1 MSDESTLEAARA
13 IVRNEAAAV
22 HAVTEQLDSSFIDIV
37 ELVQQCTGKV
47 FVTGSGT
54 SGATARR
61 MAHLLAV
68 CGTPSTFIH
77 PMDALHGTMGA
88 LAAGDL
94 LIAISRGGESTEIN
108 DFCARAQRRAVP
120 VVAVTAQPELTLGR
134 LADLTQ
140 VLRTEGDGD
149 PGGVIAMGSTLV
161 TSVWGDALANV
172 LMRRRGY
179 GWDQV
184 LETHPAGAVGQ
195 ISDLPEPLTGL
206 DSTSTL

>member
-68 CGTPSTFIH
+68 CGTP
-77 PMDALHGTMGA
+77 
-88 LAAGDL
+88 
-94 LIAISRGGESTEIN
+94 
-108 DFCARAQRRAVP
+108 
-120 VVAVTAQPELTLGR
+120 
-134 LADLTQ
+134 
-140 VLRTEGDGD
+140 
-149 PGGVIAMGSTLV
+149 
-161 TSVWGDALANV
+161 
-172 LMRRRGY
+172 
-179 GWDQV
+179 
-184 LETHPAGAVGQ
+184 
-195 ISDLPEPLTGL
+195 
-206 DSTSTL
+206 